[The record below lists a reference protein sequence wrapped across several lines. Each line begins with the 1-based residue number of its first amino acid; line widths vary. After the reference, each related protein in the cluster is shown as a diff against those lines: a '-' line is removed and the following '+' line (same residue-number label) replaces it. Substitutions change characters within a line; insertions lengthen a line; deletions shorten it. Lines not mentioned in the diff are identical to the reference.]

1 MVGSQLILTLRLW
14 EMLPVPQIP
23 NIRRG
28 GAVALHI
35 LGNPD
40 GGATKGKQHKKR
52 TNLATC
58 PF

>member
-28 GAVALHI
+28 GAVW
-35 LGNPD
+35 GQGENPVFRI
-40 GGATKGKQHKKR
+40 TEKVC
-52 TNLATC
+52 T
-58 PF
+58 FE